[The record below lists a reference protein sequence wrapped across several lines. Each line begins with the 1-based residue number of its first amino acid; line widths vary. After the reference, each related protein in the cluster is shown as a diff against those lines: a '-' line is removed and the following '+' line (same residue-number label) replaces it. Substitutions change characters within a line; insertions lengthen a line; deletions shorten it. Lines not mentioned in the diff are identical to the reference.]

1 MREFLFLDRNN
12 PIVVECQED
21 GVASTLSG
29 LTKVEIQLFVKESY
43 PLQGK
48 AAAYS
53 ANSVTNSTLFD
64 LTETSLGKIGY
75 TPDGDTLDALSTR
88 VYYGRFI
95 LYFTAYPDGIVWGD
109 LFKVELAK

>member
-29 LTKVEIQLFVKESY
+29 ISKAEFQLFAKDSY
-43 PLQGK
+43 PLRGI
-48 AAAYS
+48 AASFS
-53 ANSVTNSTLFD
+53 ADSITNASLFD
-64 LTETSLGKIGY
+64 LTEASIGKIGFY
-75 TPDGDTLDALSTR
+75 PDDAILDSLTTGT
-88 VYYGRFI
+88 YYGRFI
-95 LYFTAYPDGIVWGD
+95 LYFTNYPDGIVWGD